1 MNTSADTPPG
11 TAEQF
16 LSSPWLTGSLAA
28 LELVLGFILLSFPYL
43 LGLSAAWVG
52 GFVLLFA
59 GVLRLVQ
66 GMRYADHRRWNLLAG
81 AVYLG
86 MGAFMVFMP
95 MMSMQIWT
103 LLIGLTLLVGGFV
116 RLLVALGMMQRAGSF
131 WRFFSAGVSIVLGAM
146 VTWGW
151 PASSFWFIGTII
163 AVEMIFSGWT
173 LLFLSLSPNHPRTA

>member
-1 MNTSADTPPG
+1 MNTSADTPQG

-81 AVYLG
+81 PY
-86 MGAFMVFMP
+86 
-95 MMSMQIWT
+95 
-103 LLIGLTLLVGGFV
+103 
-116 RLLVALGMMQRAGSF
+116 
-131 WRFFSAGVSIVLGAM
+131 
-146 VTWGW
+146 TWAW
-151 PASSFWFIGTII
+151 ARSWCSC
-163 AVEMIFSGWT
+163 
-173 LLFLSLSPNHPRTA
+173 R

>member
-1 MNTSADTPPG
+1 METNAESAG
-11 TAEQF
+11 RGEI
-16 LSSPWLTGSLAA
+16 LSSPWLMGSLAA
-28 LELVLGFILLSFPYL
+28 LELVLGFVLLCFPYL

-66 GMRYADHRRWNLLAG
+66 GTRRAYHRPWNILAG
-81 AVYLG
+81 IVYTG

-95 MMSMQIWT
+95 LMSMQIWT

-116 RLLVALGMMQRAGSF
+116 RLLVAAGMAQRAGSF
-131 WRFFSAGVSIVLGAM
+131 WRFFSAAVSIALGAM

-151 PASSFWFIGTII
+151 PASSFWFIGTVI

-173 LLFLSLSPNHPRTA
+173 LLFLSLSPNRPETA

>member
-1 MNTSADTPPG
+1 
-11 TAEQF
+11 
-16 LSSPWLTGSLAA
+16 
-28 LELVLGFILLSFPYL
+28 
-43 LGLSAAWVG
+43 
-52 GFVLLFA
+52 
-59 GVLRLVQ
+59 
-66 GMRYADHRRWNLLAG
+66 
-81 AVYLG
+81 